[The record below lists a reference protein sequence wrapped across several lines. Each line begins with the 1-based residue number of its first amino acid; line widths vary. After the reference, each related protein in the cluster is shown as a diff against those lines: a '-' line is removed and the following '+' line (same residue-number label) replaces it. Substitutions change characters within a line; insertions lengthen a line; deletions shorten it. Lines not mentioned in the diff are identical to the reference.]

1 MEKKI
6 KLNWGHFI
14 LLISFSSIICF
25 AMRDTFIKNEIEKNG
40 KEIIVKFTL
49 KDKQPKITSFYFA
62 YFINGKKISSANSG
76 INYSISNSETETR
89 SIDNLKINAFYLA
102 KSISKYPTII
112 IVNPLKQVTD
122 TIAILKAGF
131 SREEIIRLKFS
142 RMN

>member
-1 MEKKI
+1 
-6 KLNWGHFI
+6 
-14 LLISFSSIICF
+14 
-25 AMRDTFIKNEIEKNG
+25 MRDTFIKNEIEKNG